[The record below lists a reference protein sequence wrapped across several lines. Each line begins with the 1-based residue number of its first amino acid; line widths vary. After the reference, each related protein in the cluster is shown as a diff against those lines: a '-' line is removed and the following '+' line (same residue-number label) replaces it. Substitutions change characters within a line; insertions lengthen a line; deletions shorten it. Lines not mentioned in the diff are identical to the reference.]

1 MAYNVTSMEE
11 YKITKFL
18 KDRESHHIVV
28 HKVPQP
34 VNGIDIKYSVQC
46 LKCNR
51 WEVFHL
57 VSHYDEYEYL
67 FKFLDWFCK
76 EHSHKEFVRK
86 PVKNSLYSFSQD
98 SIVGADMPYDIK
110 LVDKVTE
117 QSNKEIEYIPINPV
131 SPYSTSPNSTVPYST
146 SYDYAIKTYKY
157 NTDYNP
163 ESVSVTFK
171 KSEELVKE
179 QLPEVKGRR
188 FRDKK

>member
-76 EHSHKEFVRK
+76 EHSHKENESVLLR
-86 PVKNSLYSFSQD
+86 P
-98 SIVGADMPYDIK
+98 
-110 LVDKVTE
+110 
-117 QSNKEIEYIPINPV
+117 SNFNIDPV
-131 SPYSTSPNSTVPYST
+131 SPYSTSSNSTVPYSM

-157 NTDYNP
+157 NLDYNP